1 MYLFQFFQPES
12 CLFYIFGK
20 FHFRK
25 ALKIQQAGIFPP
37 DGIIYLNIQAF
48 CNCFITFCIN
58 IRTHLIPCIAKT
70 PYLFQSRIILITQF
84 FPQRISVFQFIC
96 PRNMVK
102 PKQKFFGACIQRS
115 PYIRQRIGI
124 LRNSIT
130 TCTTSVKAK
139 SFTICPMIIRRKSVG
154 TCPFYLTPRFWSV
167 MMSPRKY
174 MV

>member
-12 CLFYIFGK
+12 CLFLYLWEISF
-20 FHFRK
+20 FEK

-48 CNCFITFCIN
+48 LQLLHNALYQYTDASDSMYREN
-58 IRTHLIPCIAKT
+58 AVPLQP
-70 PYLFQSRIILITQF
+70 RIILITQF

-130 TCTTSVKAK
+130 TCTLLSK
-139 SFTICPMIIRRKSVG
+139 P
-154 TCPFYLTPRFWSV
+154 
-167 MMSPRKY
+167 SPSLSAR
-174 MV
+174 